1 MVEKGDPLPRTTR
14 AFELRAELATPEL
27 PSYRPQR
34 CFQIVADVQRLG
46 YGEDVAEK
54 SDSRQADLDAVAAGY
69 LNAFHRERS
78 KRLKEQLAKQPKA
91 TLEQA
96 MEQYDRIKRG
106 SKRRA
111 AN

>member
-1 MVEKGDPLPRTTR
+1 M
-14 AFELRAELATPEL
+14 
-27 PSYRPQR
+27 QW
-34 CFQIVADVQRLG
+34 LG
-46 YGEDVAEK
+46 YCEAVAEK
-54 SDSRQADLDAVAAGY
+54 SDSQKADLDAIAAGY

-78 KRLKEQLAKQPKA
+78 ERLKEHLARQPKA

-111 AN
+111 KSNQI